1 MRNCIFLTNHDLDRF
16 YSVVAEDFNK
26 FKMGMNLLLTQRGI
40 PQLYYGDEILMKNF
54 KNPTD
59 AEVRKDFP
67 GGWDGDPVNKFV
79 AAGRTEQENAAF
91 NHIKALAGF
100 RKKSS
105 ALTTGKLMQF
115 LPKDGLYSYFRYD
128 NKQTIMVIMNTGTA
142 TLKPDWNYL
151 SEKTNGFSK
160 LRDVINNQTFTKDAF
175 EIKPK
180 ESFVFEL
187 LK

>member
-16 YSVVAEDFNK
+16 YSVVGEDFNK
-26 FKMGMNLLLTQRGI
+26 FKMGMAFLLTQRGI

-54 KNPTD
+54 KNPSD

-67 GGWDGDPVNKFV
+67 GGWTGDPVNKFV
-79 AAGRTEQENAAF
+79 ASGRTEQENEAF
-91 NHIKALAGF
+91 NYIKALANF

-105 ALTTGKLMQF
+105 AITTGKLMQF
-115 LPKDGLYSYFRYD
+115 LPKDGVYTYFRYD
-128 NKQTIMVIMNTGTA
+128 NKQTVMVILNTGNNS
-142 TLKPDWNYL
+142 LKPDWNYL
-151 SEKTNGFSK
+151 AERTAGFSK
-160 LRDVINNQTFTKDAF
+160 IKNVITGQVQNLTDF